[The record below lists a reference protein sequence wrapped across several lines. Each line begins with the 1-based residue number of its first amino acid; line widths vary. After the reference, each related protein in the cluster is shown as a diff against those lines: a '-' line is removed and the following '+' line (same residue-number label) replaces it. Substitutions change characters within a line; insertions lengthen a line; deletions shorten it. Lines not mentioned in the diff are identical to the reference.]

1 MGIDPGSIE
10 FDTYEL
16 VLLRRTSQSRE
27 FDEET
32 QERIFREH
40 AAYTIGLG
48 ARGDVLAAGPV
59 TESKAEDQPL
69 TGFGI
74 YQKGSHEKVRELL
87 AKDPGV
93 LGGQYTFEIMTWLTP
108 KAVSPS
114 AALPAAAQRAEGS
127 PQFGVTGRE
136 WHARA
141 GKRVAST
148 QPVWISRKARGL
160 RAIRSLRGPVWRG
173 QVPRAAGARWP

>member
-1 MGIDPGSIE
+1 MSIDPGSIE

-16 VLLRRTSQSRE
+16 VLLRRTRQSRE

-48 ARGDVLAAGPV
+48 AEGHVLAAGPV
-59 TESKAEDQPL
+59 TESRAEDEPV
-69 TGFGI
+69 TGFGM

-93 LGGQYTFEIMTWLTP
+93 LQGQYTFDIMTWLTP
-108 KAVSPS
+108 KGGLAFHRRGIP
-114 AALPAAAQRAEGS
+114 
-127 PQFGVTGRE
+127 PQ
-136 WHARA
+136 
-141 GKRVAST
+141 
-148 QPVWISRKARGL
+148 P
-160 RAIRSLRGPVWRG
+160 
-173 QVPRAAGARWP
+173 